1 MENTRSTSAP
11 IVGLLEAICCAAL
24 LVFVTNILPFYFKTW
39 FVEPTGNIKI
49 APFFGFVLALGILI
63 RKEWAR
69 QGSMVLAVFLIAV
82 SLNNLLVFSTEKPG
96 YWVVLAL
103 SAVLLY
109 GLVFSKNLRAY
120 VGIPLKQLENNH

>member
-1 MENTRSTSAP
+1 MENAHSTSAP
-11 IVGLLEAICCAAL
+11 TIGLLEAIACATL
-24 LVFVTNILPFYFKTW
+24 MVFVTNILPFYFKNW

-49 APFFGFVLALGILI
+49 APFLGFALALGILL

-69 QGSMVLAVFLIAV
+69 QGSIVLAVFLMVV
-82 SLNNLLVFSTEKPG
+82 SLNIIIGFSPEKPG

-120 VGIPLKQLENNH
+120 LR